1 MKTRKLAAIIMS
13 VIVCV
18 GLMLSG
24 CGKGSGANGNND
36 QEASG
41 GKDPSKV
48 WVLRVDDN
56 DVYLNE
62 VNFYALSLLEGMGV
76 EKGTDMS
83 TYYSESYPTLD
94 SAFKAQLLLQ
104 MRQTKILY
112 QKAVERGITLTADE
126 EAEMNDLVDA
136 FIENYDSETQ
146 EKYGLDREVL
156 VKIYTEMGMIK
167 KLENTLMEE
176 TEYENLDYGTFY
188 NFVFLTIKLDDNGNG
203 VLDESGNYVELSQ
216 SEIDAQK
223 EKADE
228 VLTRLKDG
236 EDPESL
242 IKEYDLSATSGIL
255 HATSDSLQSTYK
267 LKDGEVSNVIQNDF
281 GYTIVKMVSVVDKEY
296 TDTVNVYNEGST
308 KSSAVEDQEQAWFDS
323 YFFSADDVDSEVWS
337 KFTFQD
343 FL

>member
-188 NFVFLTIKLDDNGNG
+188 NSMIMVTACLMRAVIMWSFPRARSMHRRKRPM
-203 VLDESGNYVELSQ
+203 
-216 SEIDAQK
+216 K
-223 EKADE
+223 
-228 VLTRLKDG
+228 
-236 EDPESL
+236 SL
-242 IKEYDLSATSGIL
+242 PA
-255 HATSDSLQSTYK
+255 
-267 LKDGEVSNVIQNDF
+267 
-281 GYTIVKMVSVVDKEY
+281 
-296 TDTVNVYNEGST
+296 
-308 KSSAVEDQEQAWFDS
+308 
-323 YFFSADDVDSEVWS
+323 
-337 KFTFQD
+337 
-343 FL
+343 